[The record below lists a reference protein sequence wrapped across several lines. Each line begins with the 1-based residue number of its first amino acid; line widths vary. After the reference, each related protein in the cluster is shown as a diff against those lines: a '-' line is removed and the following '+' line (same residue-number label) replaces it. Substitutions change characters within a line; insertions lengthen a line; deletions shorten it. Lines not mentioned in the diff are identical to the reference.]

1 MYSNILVPYAGSGAG
16 DKALKHAIAMAKD
29 YDAKITILHVV
40 EDIPVP
46 LSFEYPERMK
56 IVNELDQIKD
66 ELKGEMQKQLDAMVT
81 DLGKH
86 KIKIDTVVV
95 NGYPDEEIARIAADE
110 KYDLIIMAKR
120 RKLKGIMGVL
130 RLGSTSRKILERV
143 SSPLLLIDG
152 ESE

>member
-95 NGYPDEEIARIAADE
+95 NGYPDEEIARIAADK

>member
-66 ELKGEMQKQLDAMVT
+66 ELKGEMQKQLDAMVA